1 MAEKSSFNQRARA
14 IFATIVV
21 GFALVLV
28 RLFYWQII
36 QAESSQTV
44 VELQSTQKVNIR
56 GRRGRI
62 YADQGE
68 LLVGNQ
74 SAFDVYLNKRE
85 LEVEVEELISILVD
99 TYQEYQGSIA
109 KSDTDQFAASYFF
122 ESVEEFDQQLQKVVS
137 RNSNWIKILPE
148 IPLEFK
154 EKVTQLKIVGLHSF
168 ETEARFYPE
177 ASMAAHLT
185 GFVGKTDEGNNIG
198 YFGIEGA
205 LEKEL
210 QSKSKEIIYRTDAK
224 GISFSDQQLDYSNL
238 DGRDITTT
246 IKREIQFIAEAA
258 LSKGV
263 ARSQSTSGEIVII
276 EPKTGAILAVATWPH
291 YSQINFR
298 QFNTQDFKNP
308 TLANLYEPGS
318 TFKVLT
324 LATGIDL
331 GLISPETECTKC
343 AGPRVIAGH
352 TINTWNKEF
361 NPNITM
367 KEALRK
373 SDNTAMVFVS
383 EQIGAER
390 FMNYIRQFGIGEPL
404 NIDLQED
411 VKTPLPSR
419 VGPVEL
425 ATISFGQGISTNS
438 MQMVRAISAIA
449 NNGVIMKPYIVSS
462 VYDPQTHEIINYKPQ
477 ELRRVISAD
486 TAKIMTQ
493 MMIHSAS
500 RYASWVN
507 QSYQVAGKS
516 GTSQIP
522 SESGG
527 YRDWGTIASYVGFAP
542 ADEPKFVML
551 VKLTEPR
558 IDPWGET
565 TAVPIWYDVA
575 EKILLRL

>member
-1 MAEKSSFNQRARA
+1 MAENSIIYRRTKI
-14 IFATIVV
+14 IFATIIV
-21 GFALVLV
+21 GFFLVSA

-36 QAESSQTV
+36 QAKSSQSV
-44 VELQSTQKVNIR
+44 VEQQSTQRVIIR
-56 GRRGRI
+56 GRRGKI
-62 YADQGE
+62 YSDQGE

-74 SAFDVYLNKRE
+74 SVFDIYLNKSE
-85 LEVEVEELISILVD
+85 LDIEVDELIEILSKIYRDYQDSITD
-99 TYQEYQGSIA
+99 KSI
-109 KSDTDQFAASYFF
+109 DQFVTNYFIDSSDQF
-122 ESVEEFDQQLQKVVS
+122 EEQLAILVS

-148 IPLEFK
+148 IPTGFK
-154 EKVTQLKIVGLHSF
+154 EKVVEQKLAGLHSF

-185 GFVGKTDEGNNIG
+185 GFVGKTEDGNNIG

-210 QSKSKEIIYRTDAK
+210 QSKSKEIVYRTDAK
-224 GISFSDQQLDYSNL
+224 GVSFSDQQLDYSNL

-246 IKREIQFIAEAA
+246 IKREIQFIAETA
-258 LSKGV
+258 LSKGID
-263 ARSQSTSGEIVII
+263 RSQSKSGEIVII

-291 YSQINFR
+291 YSQINFK
-298 QFNTQDFKNP
+298 QFNTEDYKNP
-308 TLANLYEPGS
+308 ALANLYEPGS

-324 LATGIDL
+324 LATGLDL
-331 GLISPETECTKC
+331 GIITPQTECTKC
-343 AGPRVIAGH
+343 AGPRVIGSH

-367 KEALRK
+367 IEALRK

-390 FMNYIRQFGIGEPL
+390 FMDYIKQFGIGEPL

-411 VKTPLPSR
+411 RKTPLPSR
-419 VGPVEL
+419 VGPIEL

-449 NNGVIMKPYIVSS
+449 NNGVIMKPYIIRS
-462 VYDPQTHEIINYKPQ
+462 VYDPQTHEEIVYQPQ
-477 ELRRVISAD
+477 ELRRVIKAE
-486 TAKIMTQ
+486 TAQTMTQ

-500 RYASWVN
+500 KYSSWVN

-522 SESGG
+522 SETGG
-527 YRDWGTIASYVGFAP
+527 YQEWGTIASYVGFAP
-542 ADEPKFVML
+542 ADNPKFVML

-565 TAVPIWYDVA
+565 TAVPIWYDIA